1 MLLDLGIVLGDCDK
15 HLCDSMADIVPHH
28 ILHEKHGY
36 EHTYSR
42 INKEEEVI
50 SLMVKPRRQAMMNKL
65 NRKFQQN
72 SCQSTAYTHKKGK
85 DDHHIPFRKLAQ
97 KTPERRQNVLYE
109 KSAAHVFR
117 SEHANIVNSKDKA
130 KK

>member
-1 MLLDLGIVLGDCDK
+1 M
-15 HLCDSMADIVPHH
+15 M
-28 ILHEKHGY
+28 Y
-36 EHTYSR
+36 ELNGKLQKDGS
-42 INKEEEVI
+42 
-50 SLMVKPRRQAMMNKL
+50 QA
-65 NRKFQQN
+65 
-72 SCQSTAYTHKKGK
+72 TAYAHKKRK

>member
-1 MLLDLGIVLGDCDK
+1 MVDEFNGQLK
-15 HLCDSMADIVPHH
+15 QDS
-28 ILHEKHGY
+28 GQ
-36 EHTYSR
+36 T
-42 INKEEEVI
+42 
-50 SLMVKPRRQAMMNKL
+50 
-65 NRKFQQN
+65 
-72 SCQSTAYTHKKGK
+72 TAYADKKGK

>member
-1 MLLDLGIVLGDCDK
+1 MMDEFDGYLEQ
-15 HLCDSMADIVPHH
+15 DSSQTA
-28 ILHEKHGY
+28 
-36 EHTYSR
+36 
-42 INKEEEVI
+42 
-50 SLMVKPRRQAMMNKL
+50 
-65 NRKFQQN
+65 
-72 SCQSTAYTHKKGK
+72 AYTHKKGK
-85 DDHHIPFRKLAQ
+85 DDHHIPFWKLAQ

>member
-1 MLLDLGIVLGDCDK
+1 MDELDR
-15 HLCDSMADIVPHH
+15 HL
-28 ILHEKHGY
+28 KK
-36 EHTYSR
+36 YS
-42 INKEEEVI
+42 
-50 SLMVKPRRQAMMNKL
+50 SQ
-65 NRKFQQN
+65 
-72 SCQSTAYTHKKGK
+72 TAAYAHKQGK